1 VRSAVNE
8 SCISSIKYFYKIM
21 AKEKTT
27 KKRPVLTDDSIAFLK
42 SYINTPSPVGFES
55 SGQKVWMKY
64 VTPFVNNVFTDP
76 YGTAVGVI
84 NPDASFKV
92 VIEAHADEI
101 SWFVNYINDQG
112 LIYLKRNGGV
122 DHQVAPAKRV
132 IIHGKKGPVKAVFG
146 WPAIHTRHAGS
157 DPKEPQPKPDN
168 LFLDCGARTKKE
180 VDDLGVHIGAVVTYE
195 EGFDELANNYYIG
208 RAFDN
213 RVGGFMIAE
222 VARLINQNK
231 NKLPFGL
238 YVVNAVQEEIGLRGA
253 EMIARRIKP
262 DIAIVTDVT
271 HDTTTPMINKIVEGD
286 ISCGKGPSLAYAP
299 AIHNKL
305 LSFVEDVAAKK
316 KIPVQWRTLSRT
328 TGTDTDSFAYANDGC
343 PSVLISIPLRYMHTT
358 VEMLHRDDIEST
370 IQLMYETV
378 LALTPKI
385 NLSYL

>member
-1 VRSAVNE
+1 
-8 SCISSIKYFYKIM
+8 M
-21 AKEKTT
+21 AKTKTT
-27 KKRPVLTDDSIAFLK
+27 KKKSIVTNESIEFLK
-42 SYINTPSPVGFES
+42 NYINTPSPVGFES
-55 SGQKVWMKY
+55 SGQKVWLKY
-64 VTPFVNNVFTDP
+64 ISPYVDTTFTDS

-84 NPDASFKV
+84 NPDAAFKV

-101 SWFVNYINDQG
+101 SWFVNYIHDQG

-157 DPKEPQPKPDN
+157 DAKEPQPKPDN
-168 LFLDCGARTKKE
+168 LFLDCGARNKKE
-180 VDDLGVHIGAVVTYE
+180 VEDLGVHIGAVVTYE
-195 EGFDELANNYYIG
+195 EGFDELANGYYIG

-262 DIAIVTDVT
+262 NIALVTDVT

-286 ISCGKGPSLAYAP
+286 IACGKGPSLAYAP

-305 LSFVEDVAAKK
+305 LSFVEDVATKK

-358 VEMLHRDDIEST
+358 VEMLHRDDIENT
-370 IQLMYETV
+370 IELMYQTL
-378 LALTPKI
+378 LALNPKI

>member
-1 VRSAVNE
+1 
-8 SCISSIKYFYKIM
+8 M
-21 AKEKTT
+21 AKTKTKT
-27 KKRPVLTDDSIAFLK
+27 GSRKAASVITDKSLAFLK
-42 SYINTPSPVGFES
+42 NYINTPSPVGFETG
-55 SGQKVWMKY
+55 GQKLWLEYIKPY
-64 VTPFVNNVFTDP
+64 VDTHFTDA
-76 YGTAVGVI
+76 YGTAVAVI
-84 NPDASFKV
+84 NPTAAFKV

-132 IIHGKKGPVKAVFG
+132 WIHGKKGLVKAVFG
-146 WPAIHTRHAGS
+146 WPAIHTRLSNAEQREPA
-157 DPKEPQPKPDN
+157 PKVEN
-168 LFLDCGARTKKE
+168 LTLDCGARSKKE
-180 VDDLGVHIGAVVTYE
+180 VEALGIHIGAVVTYE
-195 EGFDELANNYYIG
+195 EGFDELGYDHYIG

-222 VARLINQNK
+222 VARLLHENRK
-231 NKLPFGL
+231 KLPFAL

-262 DIAIVTDVT
+262 DIAIITDVT
-271 HDTTTPMINKIVEGD
+271 HDTNTPMINKAIEGD
-286 ISCGKGPSLAYAP
+286 IMCGKGPSLAYAP

-305 LSFVEDVAAKK
+305 LQLVEEVATKK
-316 KIPVQWRTLSRT
+316 KIPVQFRTLSRS

-358 VEMLHRDDIEST
+358 VEMIHKKDIEET
-370 IQLMYETV
+370 IKLMYETLLV
-378 LALTPKI
+378 LTPKT